1 MPDRNLGLRLPEVEL
16 ADLARAVD
24 GALVGALGDEERAH
38 LAQVVVEDRL
48 AAGVAELGDQL
59 ADAGGGDAVVG
70 AQEALDLLL
79 EGIELGGPRP
89 SLIARR
95 LLGAQRRSHRVASQ
109 ARPSRDLLDRDPV
122 DHVHPPDLRPLLHVQ
137 HTLPPGSASL
147 VKSGSGSPRTLSP
160 PLAGVSIRPARGG
173 QYSGGAY
180 TSTPAPLATGVCGVP
195 EPPTPPPHHW

>member
-160 PLAGVSIRPARGG
+160 PLAGG
-173 QYSGGAY
+173 QYSTGERGSVFRRRLHVGVRVGSLGG
-180 TSTPAPLATGVCGVP
+180 
-195 EPPTPPPHHW
+195 